1 LSGAYLNSLKLAEQ
15 HHLRSISFPNIS
27 TGVYGYP
34 KKEAAM
40 IAIDTV
46 QGYAST
52 GTDLERVVFVCYDQE
67 SYRIYE
73 EILQNKGLIP

>member
-1 LSGAYLNSLKLAEQ
+1 
-15 HHLRSISFPNIS
+15 
-27 TGVYGYP
+27 
-34 KKEAAM
+34 M